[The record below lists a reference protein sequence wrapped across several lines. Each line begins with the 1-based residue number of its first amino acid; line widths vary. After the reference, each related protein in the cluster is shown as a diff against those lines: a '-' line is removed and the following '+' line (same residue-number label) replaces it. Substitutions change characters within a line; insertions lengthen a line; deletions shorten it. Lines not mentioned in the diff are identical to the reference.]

1 MKIYDYRQELIDL
14 LENTGDDQ
22 RSLQQTL
29 RSLST
34 VINILNHY
42 DDQGTE
48 NDHHYEK
55 KPAKH
60 RYQARQR
67 NEQPISSTARHTLHS
82 LLTGPSNQP
91 KATSTPRTAPDVKTH
106 VPVEPEAPKEISA
119 EERLAADNMYLVH
132 RKLSGAEI
140 NHRYYSE
147 AILHQL
153 HFPVEDGDIVE
164 LDPHQ
169 LVRGLPS
176 IRRVTSDHLDDY
188 EPVKINVI
196 EYAELRPVPGS
207 DVLQIA
213 STMKGDSILDQAPA
227 NTVVVDPFKYP
238 GRDLKAGMVIDF
250 AYFDHGN
257 GLKDASAG
265 SIRWIHEKQDYDTT
279 RQPAKPKTVKKVTN
293 TKHDYEKKLDYDL
306 KQRTV
311 LVITGVRDK
320 VQGLK
325 PVISKH
331 HGVFHGLDASAEEKV
346 SSSKIK
352 REIRDADFVIVCIDA
367 IHHRISQ
374 LANHHAKRYDKPLA
388 IANVTSNTAVER
400 AVGRALNGDPAYAT
414 SSEKISQN

>member
-1 MKIYDYRQELIDL
+1 MKIYDYRQELISL
-14 LENTGDDQ
+14 LENTGADQ
-22 RSLQQTL
+22 HSLQQTL

-34 VINILNHY
+34 VVNILNHY
-42 DDQGTE
+42 GDPAVSTSP
-48 NDHHYEK
+48 HHDEK
-55 KPAKH
+55 KPAH
-60 RYQARQR
+60 RRYQARNR
-67 NEQPISSTARHTLHS
+67 NEQPISATARHTLHS
-82 LLTGPSNQP
+82 LLTGPSGQP
-91 KATSTPRTAPDVKTH
+91 KESATPQKAPTPH
-106 VPVEPEAPKEISA
+106 VAAEPEASQEISA
-119 EERLAADNMYLVH
+119 EERLAADNLYLVH

-153 HFPVEDGDIVE
+153 HFPVEDGDVVE

-188 EPVKINVI
+188 TPVKINVI

-279 RQPAKPKTVKKVTN
+279 RQPAKPKTVKKVSN

-325 PVISKH
+325 PVIAKH

-400 AVGRALNGDPAYAT
+400 AVARALNGDPAYAA
-414 SSEKISQN
+414 SSAQISQN

>member
-1 MKIYDYRQELIDL
+1 MEIYDYRQELIDL
-14 LENTGDDQ
+14 LENTGSDP
-22 RSLQQTL
+22 RSLHQTL
-29 RSLST
+29 RSLTT
-34 VINILNHY
+34 VVNILNHY
-42 DDQGTE
+42 DGRVDGPHLPKRDKVT
-48 NDHHYEK
+48 
-55 KPAKH
+55 KH
-60 RYQARQR
+60 RYQTHQR
-67 NEQPISSTARHTLHS
+67 NEHPLSPSARRALHS
-82 LLTGPSNQP
+82 LLTGPSDQP
-91 KATSTPRTAPDVKTH
+91 KKATPTKPTTVKAPAI
-106 VPVEPEAPKEISA
+106 EPEAPKEITP
-119 EERLAADNMYLVH
+119 EERLAADNRYLVH

-140 NHRYYSE
+140 NHRYYLE
-147 AILHQL
+147 ALLHQL
-153 HFPVEDGDIVE
+153 HFPVEDGDVVE

-176 IRRVTSDHLDDY
+176 IRRVTSDHLTDY
-188 EPVKINVI
+188 EPTNIKVI

-213 STMKGDSILDQAPA
+213 NTMKGDSILDQAPA
-227 NTVVVDPFKYP
+227 NTIVVDPFKYP

-279 RQPAKPKTVKKVTN
+279 RQPAKPKTVKKVVN

-325 PVISKH
+325 PVIAKH

-374 LANHHAKRYDKPLA
+374 LANHHAKRYEKPLA

-400 AVGRALNGDPAYAT
+400 AVARALNGDPAYAA
-414 SSEKISQN
+414 SSEKIG

>member
-1 MKIYDYRQELIDL
+1 MKIYDYRQELIAL
-14 LENTGDDQ
+14 LENTGADQ
-22 RSLQQTL
+22 HSLQQTL

-42 DDQGTE
+42 DEPVATPAPQHD
-48 NDHHYEK
+48 EK
-55 KPAKH
+55 KPVH
-60 RYQARQR
+60 RRYQARQR
-67 NEQPISSTARHTLHS
+67 NEQPISPAARRTLHS

-91 KATSTPRTAPDVKTH
+91 GETDAPQKTPRVH
-106 VPVEPEAPKEISA
+106 VSAEPEAPKEISA
-119 EERLAADNMYLVH
+119 EERLAADNLYLVH

-176 IRRVTSDHLDDY
+176 IRRVTSDRLDDY

-213 STMKGDSILDQAPA
+213 NTMKGDSILDQAPA

-257 GLKDASAG
+257 GLKDANAG

-279 RQPAKPKTVKKVTN
+279 RQPAKPKTVKKVSN

-325 PVISKH
+325 PVIAKH

-346 SSSKIK
+346 SSSKLK

-374 LANHHAKRYDKPLA
+374 LANHHAKRYEKPLA

-400 AVGRALNGDPAYAT
+400 AVARALNGDPAYAV
-414 SSEKISQN
+414 SSAQISQN

>member
-1 MKIYDYRQELIDL
+1 MEIYDYRQELINL
-14 LENTGDDQ
+14 LENTGSDP
-22 RSLQQTL
+22 RSLHQTL
-29 RSLST
+29 RSLTT
-34 VINILNHY
+34 VVNILNHY
-42 DDQGTE
+42 NGHVDDTHLPKR
-48 NDHHYEK
+48 DK
-55 KPAKH
+55 VTKH
-60 RYQARQR
+60 RYQTHQR
-67 NEQPISSTARHTLHS
+67 NEHPLSPSARRALHS
-82 LLTGPSNQP
+82 LLTGPSDQP
-91 KATSTPRTAPDVKTH
+91 KKVTPTKPTTMKNPAA
-106 VPVEPEAPKEISA
+106 EPEAPKEITP
-119 EERLAADNMYLVH
+119 EERLAADNRYLVH

-147 AILHQL
+147 ALLHQL
-153 HFPVEDGDIVE
+153 HFPVEDGDVVE

-169 LVRGLPS
+169 LVRGLPG
-176 IRRVTSDHLDDY
+176 IRRVTSDHLADY
-188 EPVKINVI
+188 EPTKIKVI

-279 RQPAKPKTVKKVTN
+279 RQPAKPKTVKKVVN

-325 PVISKH
+325 PVIAKH

-374 LANHHAKRYDKPLA
+374 LANHHAKRYEKPLA

-400 AVGRALNGDPAYAT
+400 AVARALNGDPAYAA
-414 SSEKISQN
+414 SSEKIG

>member
-1 MKIYDYRQELIDL
+1 MEIYDYRQELIDL
-14 LENTGDDQ
+14 LENTGSDPH
-22 RSLQQTL
+22 SLHQTL
-29 RSLST
+29 RSLT
-34 VINILNHY
+34 AVVNILNHY
-42 DDQGTE
+42 NGHSAKP
-48 NDHHYEK
+48 NYDHDEK
-55 KPAKH
+55 PHHH
-60 RYQARQR
+60 RYQTHQR
-67 NEQPISSTARHTLHS
+67 NEHPLSPAARRTLHS
-82 LLTGPSNQP
+82 LLTGPSDQTEKP
-91 KATSTPRTAPDVKTH
+91 TSTKTAPVNIPTATK
-106 VPVEPEAPKEISA
+106 PEAPQEISA
-119 EERLAADNMYLVH
+119 TERLAADNRYLVH

-140 NHRYYSE
+140 NHHYYPE
-147 AILHQL
+147 TILHQL

-176 IRRVTSDHLDDY
+176 IRQVTSDHLDDY
-188 EPVKINVI
+188 KPTRIKVI
-196 EYAELRPVPGS
+196 AYAELRPVPGS

-213 STMKGDSILDQAPA
+213 NTMKGDSILDQAPA
-227 NTVVVDPFKYP
+227 NTIVVDPFKYP
-238 GRDLKAGMVIDF
+238 GRNLKAGMVIDF

-265 SIRWIHEKQDYDTT
+265 SIRWIHDKQDYDTT
-279 RQPAKPKTVKKVTN
+279 RQPVKPKVVKKVIN

-325 PVISKH
+325 PVIAKH

-374 LANHHAKRYDKPLA
+374 LANHHAKRYEKPLA
-388 IANVTSNTAVER
+388 IANVTSNTMVER
-400 AVGRALNGDPAYAT
+400 AVARALNGDPAYAV
-414 SSEKISQN
+414 SSEKLN